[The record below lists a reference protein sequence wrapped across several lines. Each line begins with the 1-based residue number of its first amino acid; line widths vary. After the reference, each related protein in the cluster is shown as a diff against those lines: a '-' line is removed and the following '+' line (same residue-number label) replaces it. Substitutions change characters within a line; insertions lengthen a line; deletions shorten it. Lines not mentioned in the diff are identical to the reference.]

1 MTAKAYVLVE
11 THVGRSKEVT
21 AIIKKLPAIASVDQV
36 TGPYDII
43 VIVEADDLNNV
54 GAIVTDLLHPID
66 GIARTVTCLAV

>member
-1 MTAKAYVLVE
+1 MTAKAYILIE

-21 AIIKKLPAIASVDQV
+21 ALIKNLPGVASVDQV

-43 VIVEADDLNNV
+43 AIVEADDLNNV
-54 GAIVTDLLHPID
+54 GAIVTDLIHPIE